1 MATDP
6 SLSTNTMPTTANG
19 TMPATGNGTMDA
31 HVTGL
36 ATPPSV
42 MAHPYAMVS
51 IKSHVPFML
60 EQNSNY
66 SKWAFFFKSHLA
78 NSGFA
83 CTLMAPL
90 LLNQ

>member
-1 MATDP
+1 MAIDP
-6 SLSTNTMPTTANG
+6 SISTSTMPATANG

-36 ATPPSV
+36 AKPPSV
-42 MAHPYAMVS
+42 MAHPYTMVS
-51 IKSHVPFML
+51 VKSHVPFML

-66 SKWAFFFKSHLA
+66 SKWAFFFKSCVA

-83 CTLMAPL
+83 RTLMAPL
-90 LLNQ
+90 LNR